1 MQGKV
6 EICGVNTSALTLLSP
21 VEMDTLL
28 RRAREGDAAAREKL
42 IEGNLRLA
50 DR

>member
-6 EICGVNTSALTLLSP
+6 EICGVNTAKLRTLTQ

-28 RRAREGDAAAREKL
+28 RRAREGDKRAREEL
-42 IEGNLRLA
+42 IE
-50 DR
+50 

>member
-6 EICGVNTSALTLLSP
+6 EICGVNTARLKTLSP

-28 RRAREGDAAAREKL
+28 HRAREGDEAAR
-42 IEGNLRLA
+42 
-50 DR
+50 